1 MDIRDATAEDA
12 AAIAEIYNHAIRY
25 STATWDTRTVD
36 AANRR
41 AWIADHQQAGDPVLV
56 AIDDEIPDRPPLLGY
71 ASYGQWRPFDGYRY
85 TVENSVYVH
94 PDLRGGGTGTALLS
108 ALIDRARAQGIHVIV
123 AGIDAANTGSI
134 RLHERFGF
142 RRVGHLPQVGVKF
155 GGWLDL
161 TFLQLTL
168 DDRCNPPSS

>member
-12 AAIAEIYNHAIRY
+12 AAIAEIYNHAIRH

-36 AANRR
+36 VANRR

-56 AIDDEIPDRPPLLGY
+56 AVNTETPGEKHILGY
-71 ASYGQWRPFDGYRY
+71 ASYSQWRPFDGYRH
-85 TVENSVYVH
+85 TVEHSIYVH
-94 PDLRGGGTGTALLS
+94 PDLHGGGTGTALM
-108 ALIDRARAQGIHVIV
+108 AAIIDRARARGVHVMV

-142 RRVGHLPQVGVKF
+142 SAVGHLPQVGVKF

-168 DDRCNPPSS
+168 DDRAEPPS

>member
-12 AAIAEIYNHAIRY
+12 AAIAEIYNHAITH
-25 STATWDTRTVD
+25 STATWDTHTVD

-41 AWIADHQQAGDPVLV
+41 AWIANHQQVGDPVLV
-56 AIDDEIPDRPPLLGY
+56 AVDDEAQDEQNILGY

-94 PDLRGGGTGTALLS
+94 HELRGGGTGTALLS
-108 ALIDRARAQGIHVIV
+108 ALIDRARAQGVHVIV

-142 RRVGHLPQVGVKF
+142 TAVGHLPQVGVKF

-168 DDRCNPPSS
+168 DDRADPPS